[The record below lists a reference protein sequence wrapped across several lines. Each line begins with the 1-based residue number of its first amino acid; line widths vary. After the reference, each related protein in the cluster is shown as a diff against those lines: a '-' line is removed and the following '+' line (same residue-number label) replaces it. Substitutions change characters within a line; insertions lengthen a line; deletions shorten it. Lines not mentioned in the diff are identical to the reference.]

1 MMVKQN
7 RIVWDANKT
16 ASANAAL
23 KLPEL
28 AARYF
33 QAGRELLSGSVSFD
47 ALHRFRLETKRFRY
61 TVELF
66 RPCYGPGLDERLAS
80 LEKIQDLLG
89 EINDCVTAQALLG
102 EQRRSLGHLLERRIA
117 QKRRELNR
125 YWHDSFDAAGRAEWW
140 SDYLERF
147 AKDGPDG

>member
-1 MMVKQN
+1 MVKQS
-7 RIVWDANKT
+7 RIVWDAKMS

-23 KLPEL
+23 KLPAL
-28 AARYF
+28 AVRYF
-33 QAGRELLSGSVSFD
+33 RTGRQLLSGNVSFD

-89 EINDCVTAQALLG
+89 EINDGVTAQALLG
-102 EQRRSLGHLLERRIA
+102 EQRRSLGHLLEHRIA

-125 YWHDSFDAAGRAEWW
+125 YWRDSFDAAGREDWW

-147 AKDGPDG
+147 AKEGPDG

>member
-1 MMVKQN
+1 MMKPS
-7 RIVWDANKT
+7 RIVWDAEKT

-23 KLPEL
+23 KLPAL
-28 AARYF
+28 AAAYF
-33 QAGRELLSGSVSFD
+33 QAGRELVGGNASFD

-66 RPCYGPGLDERLAS
+66 RPCYGAALDERLAA

-89 EINDCVTAQALLG
+89 EINDGVTAQELLG
-102 EQRRSLGHLLERRIA
+102 RERRSLAPLLERHIA

-125 YWHDSFDAAGRAEWW
+125 YWRDSFDAAGRERWW

-147 AKDGPDG
+147 AKEESDG